1 MIPPIRLYLDSF
13 YFMVGRMVIMETE
26 KEIVDYFG
34 RILKEYNSAVSMN
47 TKILGN
53 MPVMKGTRIPVS
65 LIVACFRDGMALEE
79 ISNSYNVTLED
90 IEIAL
95 DFVIKLLDFPFQ
107 N

>member
-1 MIPPIRLYLDSF
+1 
-13 YFMVGRMVIMETE
+13 
-26 KEIVDYFG
+26 
-34 RILKEYNSAVSMN
+34 
-47 TKILGN
+47 

-65 LIVACFRDGMALEE
+65 LIVACFRDGMTLEE

-90 IEIAL
+90 IEIAM

>member
-1 MIPPIRLYLDSF
+1 
-13 YFMVGRMVIMETE
+13 METE
-26 KEIVDYFG
+26 KQIINYFNS
-34 RILKEYNSAVSMN
+34 ILKEYNLAVSMN

-53 MPVMKGTRIPVS
+53 TPVIKGTRIPVS
-65 LIVACFRDGMALEE
+65 LIVACFRDGMTLEE

-90 IEIAL
+90 IEIAM

>member
-1 MIPPIRLYLDSF
+1 
-13 YFMVGRMVIMETE
+13 METE
-26 KEIVDYFG
+26 KQIVDYFG
-34 RILKEYNSAVSMN
+34 CILKEYNSAVSMN

-53 MPVMKGTRIPVS
+53 MLVIKGTRIPVS
-65 LIVACFRDGMALEE
+65 LIVACFRDGMTSEE

-107 N
+107 NEKDVFMENSQVY

>member
-1 MIPPIRLYLDSF
+1 
-13 YFMVGRMVIMETE
+13 METE
-26 KEIVDYFG
+26 KQIINYFNS
-34 RILKEYNSAVSMN
+34 ILKEYNLAVSMN

-53 MPVMKGTRIPVS
+53 TPIIKGTHIPVS
-65 LIVACFRDGMALEE
+65 LIVACFRDGMTLEE

-90 IEIAL
+90 IEIAM

>member
-47 TKILGN
+47 TSSFHY
-53 MPVMKGTRIPVS
+53 RHIP
-65 LIVACFRDGMALEE
+65 
-79 ISNSYNVTLED
+79 
-90 IEIAL
+90 
-95 DFVIKLLDFPFQ
+95 
-107 N
+107 